1 MDADDLRLD
10 GNAAAGL
17 MSELFRFDATLA
29 LGTCAGCGAEH
40 PLGAVLLY
48 GREMGA
54 ILRCPGCDHAL
65 LRVGRVAGGYW
76 LDLRGLRS
84 VRVEVDP
91 GP

>member
-17 MSELFRFDATLA
+17 LGELFRFDLTVA

-48 GREMGA
+48 GQAMGA
-54 ILRCPGCDHAL
+54 ILRCPGCDQAL
-65 LRVGRVAGGYW
+65 LRVGQVAGERW
-76 LDLRGLRS
+76 LDLRGLRT
-84 VRVEVDP
+84 VRIRIEE
-91 GP
+91 